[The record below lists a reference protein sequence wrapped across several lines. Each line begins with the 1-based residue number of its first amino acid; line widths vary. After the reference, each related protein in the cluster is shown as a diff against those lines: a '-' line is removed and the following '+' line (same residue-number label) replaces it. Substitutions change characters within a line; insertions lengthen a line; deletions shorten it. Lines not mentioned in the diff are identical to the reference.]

1 VKFFATVREAVGTRS
16 AEIEADDI
24 KSLLEKLKASYGK
37 RFIETVIDEETDK
50 LKRFYQCM
58 VNGKR
63 IELLDGY
70 EASLV
75 HGCQGVGFDMV
86 DLVVKNAKL
95 LLESGL
101 TRGGLAIDAGR
112 ICSIAT
118 DEHLPDAST
127 VIDALGKIVIP
138 GLIDGHVHLHDP
150 AMLSHEDF
158 TTGSRAAAAGGVT
171 TVIDMPLTNQ
181 VDSPKAVEEKI
192 AQGESMSVVD
202 FSFYAGM
209 LNSNNYTMIPA
220 MVEKGIAAFKAFT
233 CEPYPAS
240 DGVLIQALS
249 AASESGGHVTLHAEN
264 QGVLDEFGQE
274 MDGDKQAV
282 TIAEQ
287 TGGHLHVAHITTRE
301 GLAEVERGKLRGTM
315 VTTEVCPHHLVFH
328 RDEMNRLGPKSKM
341 NPPLRSRTDRSA
353 LWSGLLRG
361 TIDMTVSD
369 HAPCPPEMKEAGTDD
384 IREAWSGVDGVQM
397 ILRVLLSEGINK
409 GRVSFT
415 RLLNVASL
423 NPAKLFGLYPRK
435 GVLAI
440 GADADF
446 VIIDPTREEK
456 LTSEMMFS
464 KCGWTL
470 YEGMKM
476 KGAPIMTIVRGTPIY
491 EEGRILVEPGYGE
504 FQAMQGISPFED

>member
-1 VKFFATVREAVGTRS
+1 
-16 AEIEADDI
+16 
-24 KSLLEKLKASYGK
+24 
-37 RFIETVIDEETDK
+37 
-50 LKRFYQCM
+50 
-58 VNGKR
+58 
-63 IELLDGY
+63 
-70 EASLV
+70 
-75 HGCQGVGFDMV
+75 MV

-101 TRGGLAIDAGR
+101 IRGGLGVEAGR
-112 ICSIAT
+112 ICVIAT

-127 VIDALGKIVIP
+127 VIDASGKIVIP
-138 GLIDGHVHLHDP
+138 GLIDGHAHLHDP
-150 AMLSHEDF
+150 TMLNHEDF

-171 TVIDMPLTNQ
+171 TVVDMPLTNQ

-264 QGVLDEFGQE
+264 QGVLDEFSRE
-274 MDGDKQAV
+274 MDEEWDAPISHSLARPNIAEQLAVKQAV

-301 GLAEVERGKLRGTM
+301 GLAEVERGKLKGTM

-341 NPPLRSRTDRSA
+341 NPPLRSKTDRSA
-353 LWSGLLRG
+353 LWSALLRG

-369 HAPCPPEMKEAGTDD
+369 HAPCPIDMKEAGNDD
-384 IREAWSGVDGVQM
+384 IREAWSGVDGIQM

-409 GRVSFT
+409 GRISFT

-435 GVLAI
+435 GVLAV
-440 GADADF
+440 GADADL

-470 YEGMKM
+470 YENMMM
-476 KGAPIMTIVRGTPIY
+476 KGAPIMTIVRGTPVY
-491 EEGRILVEPGYGE
+491 EEDRILVEPGHGR
-504 FQAMQGISPFED
+504 FQAMKGIAPFED

>member
-1 VKFFATVREAVGTRS
+1 
-16 AEIEADDI
+16 
-24 KSLLEKLKASYGK
+24 
-37 RFIETVIDEETDK
+37 
-50 LKRFYQCM
+50 
-58 VNGKR
+58 
-63 IELLDGY
+63 
-70 EASLV
+70 
-75 HGCQGVGFDMV
+75 MV

-101 TRGGLAIDAGR
+101 TRGGLGIDAGR

-127 VIDALGKIVIP
+127 VIDAAGKIVMP
-138 GLIDGHVHLHDP
+138 GLIDGHAHIHDP
-150 AMLSHEDF
+150 TMLDHEDF

-171 TVIDMPLTNQ
+171 TVVDMPLTNQ
-181 VDSPKAVEEKI
+181 VDLPEAVNEKI
-192 AQGESMSVVD
+192 SQGESMSVVD

-209 LNSNNYTMIPA
+209 LNSGNYTMIPA

-233 CEPYPAS
+233 CEPYPTN

-249 AASESGGHVTLHAEN
+249 AASESGGHVTIHAEN
-264 QGVLDEFGQE
+264 QGVLDEFSRE
-274 MDGDKQAV
+274 MDGDWDAPISHSLARPNIAEQLAVKQAV

-301 GLAEVERGKLRGTM
+301 GLMEVERGKLSGAM

-328 RDEMNRLGPKSKM
+328 RDEMNQLGPRSKM

-353 LWSGLLRG
+353 LWSALLRG
-361 TIDMTVSD
+361 TIDMSVSD
-369 HAPCPPEMKEAGTDD
+369 HAPCPVEMKNAGADD
-384 IREAWSGVDGVQM
+384 IRDAWSGVDGLQM

-409 GRVSFT
+409 GRIPFT
-415 RLLNVASL
+415 RLLNVSSR

-435 GVLAI
+435 GILSV

-446 VIIDPTREEK
+446 VIVDPTREQK
-456 LTSEMMFS
+456 LTSDMMFS

-470 YEGMKM
+470 YEGMTM
-476 KGAPIMTIVRGTPIY
+476 KGTPSMTFVRGTPVY
-491 EEGRILVEPGYGE
+491 EEGSMLVKPGHGR
-504 FQAMQGISPFED
+504 FQAMKGIAPFED